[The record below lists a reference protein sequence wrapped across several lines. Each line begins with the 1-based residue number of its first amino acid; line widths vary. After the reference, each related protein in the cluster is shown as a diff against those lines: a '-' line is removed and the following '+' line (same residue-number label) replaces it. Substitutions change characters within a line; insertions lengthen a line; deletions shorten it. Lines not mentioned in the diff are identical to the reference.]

1 MFEAGMVQT
10 LVEGVRDTLYM
21 VLASTA
27 FGYLLGLPLGILLC
41 ITGENGIRKNPVIYR
56 ILDIVVNLIRSVP
69 FLILLILV
77 SPFTKWL
84 VGKSYGATAT
94 VVSLVI
100 AAAPFIARMVE
111 SSLNEVDQGVIEA
124 AKSMGATDGTII
136 WKVLIGEA
144 QNVAACRRDHR
155 ARNDSRVLRD
165 GGCARRRRSRR
176 YRHPLR
182 LLPLAGR
189 RDVGHGH
196 PARCSRADSAG
207 HRHAAVQEARPQKT
221 LTPRFSIVFV
231 GAGDSARPWE
241 SQSKSPKIPGKIG
254 TVRRAD
260 RVVRPYGFSES
271 SERRVGVDAHI
282 DPAVQTDFTK
292 IQCESDGA
300 LGAMWAS
307 PPTRFLE
314 ICTAYQQRPPHM
326 RRPFSKKG
334 LLPMNPKKEAF
345 RKAFIASVPILCS
358 YLFLGMAYGILM
370 QEAGLRMGG
379 ESCLR
384 AQLCTRARFSSCSLR
399 FSPAAR
405 RSSPSPSRRF
415 S

>member
-144 QNVAACRRDHR
+144 QNVSSCRRDHR
-155 ARNDSRVLRD
+155 AWNDSRVLRD

-189 RDVGHGH
+189 RDVGHGY
-196 PARCSRADSAG
+196 PARRPCANSARY
-207 HRHAAVQEARPQKT
+207 RHAAVQEIRPQKT

-241 SQSKSPKIPGKIG
+241 NQSKRKNSRQNRTAIG
-254 TVRRAD
+254 RTGSSAPTSSLILKFYFWIEMRKLNSS
-260 RVVRPYGFSES
+260 VVSRKMPRNTFL
-271 SERRVGVDAHI
+271 
-282 DPAVQTDFTK
+282 
-292 IQCESDGA
+292 CEIS
-300 LGAMWAS
+300 
-307 PPTRFLE
+307 FL
-314 ICTAYQQRPPHM
+314 R
-326 RRPFSKKG
+326 
-334 LLPMNPKKEAF
+334 
-345 RKAFIASVPILCS
+345 
-358 YLFLGMAYGILM
+358 
-370 QEAGLRMGG
+370 
-379 ESCLR
+379 
-384 AQLCTRARFSSCSLR
+384 
-399 FSPAAR
+399 
-405 RSSPSPSRRF
+405 PSRKNLVQVLNRWNTDIQKALNSKRGQLNF
-415 S
+415 SHIQP